1 MLLAWISA
9 IRCLKF
15 GTLDVFS
22 DLAIPECSFKSD
34 ELPLLES
41 FGELTR
47 SPFQERHKD

>member
-34 ELPLLES
+34 ELPLLEGFWRTNAVS
-41 FGELTR
+41 LSR
-47 SPFQERHKD
+47 AP